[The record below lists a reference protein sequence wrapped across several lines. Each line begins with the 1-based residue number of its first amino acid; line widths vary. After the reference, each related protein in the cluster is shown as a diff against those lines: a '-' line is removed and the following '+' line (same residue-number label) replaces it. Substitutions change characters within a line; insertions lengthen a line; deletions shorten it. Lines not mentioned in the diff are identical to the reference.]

1 MAKSGKKLPV
11 EGNAHYRHTIHTES
25 PPTKRLSRLSGW
37 DKQRR
42 KSATLTKA
50 KGGQNSV
57 EDVNV
62 KQLRNLL
69 GNLPTDDLKAL
80 LIVGNNDISAAAN
93 AYFEGLQ
100 NVKAETPLWEKNS
113 NTVSDM
119 VDNKPP
125 PTALTVAFSESERDM
140 DSESSSTRRIQSI
153 EMTSIENQITDDAN
167 DAGELETPMDM
178 HENKLRGGF
187 VAPLEVESASHL
199 GETTQAGNCCYS
211 RLANM
216 KRKHLISFLVIAGV
230 GFVMLVVM
238 LPLSFSYVHFDQYGF
253 LVNRYSGAIVSGK
266 KALLPGRYYNG
277 LRNRLIVFPRRSK
290 FVFMNNTAFRTSEG
304 LMLNVDIVL
313 QYMLKRESLYD
324 IYINY
329 GTLSNIN
336 NTFSILTQHAAYDV
350 GCKYSGTE
358 ILTKRQTVMAEMEHE
373 IKTAIESKGFQVVKV
388 HMLHIDS
395 LNIDA
400 MKSLTDSIMKSVGY
414 QLEYRILKEKEKIN
428 TIEALTNRMVG

>member
-1 MAKSGKKLPV
+1 MF
-11 EGNAHYRHTIHTES
+11 
-25 PPTKRLSRLSGW
+25 PTG

-178 HENKLRGGF
+178 HENEL
-187 VAPLEVESASHL
+187 
-199 GETTQAGNCCYS
+199 QQ
-211 RLANM
+211 M
-216 KRKHLISFLVIAGV
+216 KQR
-230 GFVMLVVM
+230 
-238 LPLSFSYVHFDQYGF
+238 
-253 LVNRYSGAIVSGK
+253 
-266 KALLPGRYYNG
+266 
-277 LRNRLIVFPRRSK
+277 
-290 FVFMNNTAFRTSEG
+290 
-304 LMLNVDIVL
+304 
-313 QYMLKRESLYD
+313 
-324 IYINY
+324 
-329 GTLSNIN
+329 
-336 NTFSILTQHAAYDV
+336 
-350 GCKYSGTE
+350 
-358 ILTKRQTVMAEMEHE
+358 
-373 IKTAIESKGFQVVKV
+373 
-388 HMLHIDS
+388 
-395 LNIDA
+395 
-400 MKSLTDSIMKSVGY
+400 
-414 QLEYRILKEKEKIN
+414 
-428 TIEALTNRMVG
+428 